1 MAASSTNIKDVIQN
15 FCQILKKHGLHN
27 VSPETFRLAKFDKDE
42 ATRPLWL
49 LNYDILRL
57 ILIDFRFLAGFA
69 KTEIGE
75 IDTVMLVKS
84 AFGKLGYRCKE
95 FYSLPQSMMNGSREL
110 LIALGWIIA
119 KYDLVHELSNTIET
133 PVFEF
138 LTGGEKEREQKV
150 ATEFTRSTMS
160 IDEVLFL
167 TRRRKLNLNS
177 VRQLYNFVATMATK
191 LDTESNDL
199 GLRDCVDEVSLVD
212 LLSYVCPQQ
221 KHETLI
227 TLLENEKSVIKCYIK
242 WFQWEQM
249 FWKWL
254 HSVVEEKRKEEKSK
268 QEKSKEEKSKDEK
281 RKEEKSKEENRKEE
295 NSKEEKSKE
304 EKRKEEKRK
313 EEKSKEEKSKE
324 EKSKAR
330 RVESCDHLLDA
341 NFDDAGR
348 KGMKQ
353 KALDSQTNK
362 TCRYIEDLMQ
372 GVDKLNLSTAGPMQT
387 ADRDRENMIGP
398 QKSNISVLL
407 LEKLFTIKF
416 TGSAVDSQLNLERP
430 MMYRGA
436 LNTAIKELEEIVLLM
451 RKEIEAVE
459 LTTKETFTLLAAEV
473 LGDAIHLP
481 MPKR

>member
-268 QEKSKEEKSKDEK
+268 QEKSKEEKSK
-281 RKEEKSKEENRKEE
+281 
-295 NSKEEKSKE
+295 
-304 EKRKEEKRK
+304 
-313 EEKSKEEKSKE
+313 
-324 EKSKAR
+324 AR